1 MIEVGELRVKA
12 TGLRRFLLFQS
23 WPQFLSWLA
32 AIALVIG
39 LGEAIVYLTG
49 HRPSLPFGAI
59 AGGIGGA
66 LPSLWLTRQVSFRVR
81 GPGRAAAW
89 NEAERFLSSRYRS
102 TAREGEAVL
111 FRPKLP
117 RWLRWDEQDVRMSM
131 DRDGMLVTGPYSVVL
146 ELRRLLAATFAA

>member
-23 WPQFLSWLA
+23 LRQFVSWVA
-32 AIALVIG
+32 IIALVIVF
-39 LGEAIVYLTG
+39 GEAAMLLMG
-49 HRPSLPFGAI
+49 LRPSLPVGAL

-66 LPSLWLTRQVSFRVR
+66 LPSLWLTRQASFRVR
-81 GPGRAAAW
+81 GPERAQAW
-89 NEAERFLSSRYRS
+89 SVAENFISARYRPPV
-102 TAREGEAVL
+102 REGGAHL
-111 FRPKLP
+111 YRPKLP

-146 ELRRLLAATFAA
+146 ELSRLLAATFAA